1 MSLIN
6 IISFIIAINFVL
18 SVDQERLIKK
28 AKVAACLGL
37 ANAKMEQDKSNFE
50 KMTKTLGKD
59 KKGLQMGMEHILQ
72 VLLINCYQNIEEDQI
87 GSILEDTKNKK
98 LNTFNA
104 EYQELLG
111 MGKNVDTSKISLE
124 NMSKAAKEIN
134 ELLGEIKG
142 EEKEL
147 LEQMK
152 KYKKTNS
159 KSNTSKTANHKP
171 TYKGEKWKD
180 VIYEDNQNQFSLSLL
195 LNPLK
200 ASQVFG
206 FQTLCGLVIMT
217 LIVILAVSKNME
229 FLKKKGLVQEAT
241 FEEENKKDSK

>member
-6 IISFIIAINFVL
+6 VFLFLLVVNAVL
-18 SVDQERLIKK
+18 SADQERLIKK

-37 ANAKMEQDKSNFE
+37 ANAKMEQDKANFE
-50 KMTKTLGKD
+50 KMTKTIGKD
-59 KKGLQMGMEHILQ
+59 KKGPQMGMEHILQ

-87 GSILEDTKNKK
+87 GGILEDTKNKK
-98 LNTFNA
+98 LNSFNA

-111 MGKNVDTSKISLE
+111 MGKKVDTSKITLE

-152 KYKKTNS
+152 KYKKTNK
-159 KSNTSKTANHKP
+159 KSESSTVNHKP

-180 VIYEDNQNQFSLSLL
+180 VIYEDNSNQLSFSLLF
-195 LNPLK
+195 NPLK
-200 ASQVFG
+200 VAKVCG
-206 FQTLCGLVIMT
+206 FHTLCGLVIMT
-217 LIVILAVSKNME
+217 LIVILTVSKNME
-229 FLKKKGLVQEAT
+229 YLKKKGLVQEAT
-241 FEEENKKDSK
+241 FEEENKQDSK